1 MGNRTSQVLNSR
13 VVGSTNATGNG
24 NSHTRRFGVFELDL
38 RAAELRRS
46 GMKVKLQGQPFQ
58 VLSLLL
64 EKPGEVV
71 GREEMRKRLWPADTF
86 VDFDHSL
93 NAAIRRLRDAL
104 GDSAENPTF
113 VETVARRGYRF
124 LAPVTAKANGTSDTI
139 ATETK
144 LAGPELVAPAAA
156 RFHLWW
162 IIAGAAAVVLVLFG
176 LKIGLSLGQRPT
188 AAPLQVR
195 TSRLT
200 ANPVDD
206 RVRAAALSRDGK
218 YLAFSDATGFYLR
231 QIDTGETHSIP
242 LPAGSAAESLSWFPD
257 SAHMIAA
264 LTAPNRAPSLWEI
277 SVLGG
282 SARKLSDEG
291 RSPAVSPDGREI
303 AFISGKKMS
312 NQIWLMA
319 ADGEQP
325 RKEVGD
331 PGDFFGTVAWSP
343 DGTRIA
349 YIRGTLG
356 HTYGV
361 NGAVEVEDLRNQHVK
376 SLVQLNSIGW
386 FSSIDGPLAW
396 TRDGLIYTQAEPSPR
411 QLDSNLWTVEMEPG
425 GNPTGTPIRL
435 TSDPGA
441 VSSITT
447 SADGKRMVYVKGVP
461 QPDVYVARTEGQRV
475 ISEPVRLTLDDRQD
489 LPFDWTSDGKAVI
502 FISDRTGVFNVYRQ
516 AIDQAVPELLVGG
529 TRPALTPRLN
539 PDGTQL
545 LYLVYP
551 NWSDNASSISL
562 MRTPLAGGA
571 PQRVLAADWINNQ
584 QCARAPAT
592 LCLYSVVTKDTFTL
606 FSFDPL
612 KGNGAQVYQ
621 MKDELPQ
628 LYNWSLS
635 PDGRTVAMA
644 KWQGDGAEAGIS
656 LVSLSGAAEKWL
668 TIHGWTGVAAM
679 DWAADGKSLW
689 ATSIG
694 EDENALLNI
703 DLQGHARAV
712 WRPKKRSVFWA
723 IPSRDGR
730 YLALHVSSS
739 SANVWMLERP

>member
-319 ADGEQP
+319 ADGEHP

-356 HTYGV
+356 HTYGM

-425 GNPTGTPIRL
+425 GKPTGTPIRL

-644 KWQGDGAEAGIS
+644 KWQGDGAEAGIR

>member
-356 HTYGV
+356 HTYGM

-644 KWQGDGAEAGIS
+644 KWQGDGAEAGIR

>member
-1 MGNRTSQVLNSR
+1 MKVLNFGIVASSD
-13 VVGSTNATGNG
+13 GSTGNG
-24 NSHTRRFGVFELDL
+24 TRRFGVYELDL
-38 RAAELRRS
+38 RAGELRRN
-46 GMKVKLQGQPFQ
+46 GMRVKLQEQPFQ
-58 VLSLLL
+58 VLTQLL

-71 GREEMRKRLWPADTF
+71 TREELQKRLWPADTF

-176 LKIGLSLGQRPT
+176 LKIGLSLGQRST

-242 LPAGSAAESLSWFPD
+242 LPAGFAAESLSWFPD

-264 LTAPNRAPSLWEI
+264 LTAPNRAQSLWEI

-349 YIRGTLG
+349 YIRG
-356 HTYGV
+356 
-361 NGAVEVEDLRNQHVK
+361 
-376 SLVQLNSIGW
+376 
-386 FSSIDGPLAW
+386 
-396 TRDGLIYTQAEPSPR
+396 
-411 QLDSNLWTVEMEPG
+411 
-425 GNPTGTPIRL
+425 
-435 TSDPGA
+435 
-441 VSSITT
+441 
-447 SADGKRMVYVKGVP
+447 
-461 QPDVYVARTEGQRV
+461 
-475 ISEPVRLTLDDRQD
+475 
-489 LPFDWTSDGKAVI
+489 
-502 FISDRTGVFNVYRQ
+502 
-516 AIDQAVPELLVGG
+516 
-529 TRPALTPRLN
+529 
-539 PDGTQL
+539 
-545 LYLVYP
+545 
-551 NWSDNASSISL
+551 
-562 MRTPLAGGA
+562 
-571 PQRVLAADWINNQ
+571 
-584 QCARAPAT
+584 
-592 LCLYSVVTKDTFTL
+592 
-606 FSFDPL
+606 
-612 KGNGAQVYQ
+612 
-621 MKDELPQ
+621 
-628 LYNWSLS
+628 
-635 PDGRTVAMA
+635 
-644 KWQGDGAEAGIS
+644 
-656 LVSLSGAAEKWL
+656 
-668 TIHGWTGVAAM
+668 
-679 DWAADGKSLW
+679 
-689 ATSIG
+689 
-694 EDENALLNI
+694 
-703 DLQGHARAV
+703 
-712 WRPKKRSVFWA
+712 
-723 IPSRDGR
+723 
-730 YLALHVSSS
+730 
-739 SANVWMLERP
+739 